1 MNKATLREVIQL
13 WTKAQG
19 LLEAMK
25 QRNGS
30 GAAATESR
38 EAQLEATLEE
48 ILTLQEEGNDAR
60 ALGDAL
66 DDGHLTKKGKLVLE
80 ALVTLEEAK
89 LNDDQPLIVHWAAVL
104 IEKAGALAA
113 EYLMGEALDIV
124 AKEEDDED

>member
-124 AKEEDDED
+124 AKEEGDED